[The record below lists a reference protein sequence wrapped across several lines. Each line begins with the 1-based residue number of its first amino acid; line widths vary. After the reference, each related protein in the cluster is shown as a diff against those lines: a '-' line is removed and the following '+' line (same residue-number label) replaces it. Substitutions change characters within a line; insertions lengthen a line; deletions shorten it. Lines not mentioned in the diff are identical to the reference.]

1 MESTN
6 EFIDIS
12 LGVQLW
18 SKWNYMIKI
27 WYQLMDSFILK
38 SLCQAK

>member
-12 LGVQLW
+12 LEVQLLSLEVQLW
-18 SKWNYMIKI
+18 SKWKYMINI
-27 WYQLMDSFILK
+27 
-38 SLCQAK
+38 

>member
-12 LGVQLW
+12 W
-18 SKWNYMIKI
+18 STIMEQMELYDQYM
-27 WYQLMDSFILK
+27 MSTNG
-38 SLCQAK
+38 